1 MQLIS
6 TKCISQ
12 EIIIEME
19 IKDILKVARAKMNVE
34 QLTPMQSKMADL
46 PLSARSVTLIAPTGS
61 GKTLAFALPLLRR
74 LKEPS
79 SIVQAVVLAPAREL
93 ALQITKVLA
102 TLAPGMRVVALY
114 GGHSM
119 LEEKRSLEA
128 RLPDVIVATP
138 GRLLDHLQ
146 RKNVD
151 LRTVRTLVLD
161 EYDKSLELGF
171 SDEMRRLVAAM
182 RNVRLLIL
190 TSATRLNEM
199 PEFINLADN
208 REFDFSSEAIV
219 PDLKFFNVISEE
231 ADKLPILKQLLLRLP
246 HERTMVFVNHR
257 ESAERVF
264 QFVKKSGFP
273 VILYHGALD
282 QQQRETAVDL
292 FTNGTSPI
300 MIATDLAARGLDIPA
315 VASVVHYHLP
325 VGAETMTHRN
335 GRAARMGATG
345 DVYYI
350 IGPNEEPIA
359 DGETW
364 KPSVAPEPWVSDTAT
379 LFFHAGKKEKLSKG
393 DIVGALTK
401 ICGLEGSQIG
411 QISLHDHRALVAVAA
426 SEADPILKKL
436 AENRIKG
443 HKIRVTRVF
452 NTF

>member
-1 MQLIS
+1 
-6 TKCISQ
+6 
-12 EIIIEME
+12 ME
-19 IKDILKVARAKMNVE
+19 LKDIIRNARAKLNVE
-34 QLTPMQSKMADL
+34 HLTPMQSKMADL
-46 PLSARSVTLIAPTGS
+46 PRDARSVTLIAPTGS

-74 LKEPS
+74 TSEAAQGIK
-79 SIVQAVVLAPAREL
+79 AVVLAPAREL
-93 ALQITKVLA
+93 ALQITKVLSA
-102 TLAPGMRVVALY
+102 LAPGMRISALY

-128 RLPDVIVATP
+128 RTPDIVVATP

-146 RKNVD
+146 RRNVD

-190 TSATRLNEM
+190 TSATKLTEF
-199 PEFINLADN
+199 PEFINIKEN
-208 REFDFSSEAIV
+208 RELDFSSEAIA
-219 PDLKFFNVISEE
+219 PELEFFNVMSPE
-231 ADKLPILKQLLLRLP
+231 ADKLPTLKQLLLRLP

-264 QFVKKSGFP
+264 QFIRKAGFP

-292 FTNGTSPI
+292 FTNGSYPL

-315 VASVVHYHLP
+315 VVSVVHYHPP
-325 VGAETMTHRN
+325 VNEETKTHRN

-345 DVYYI
+345 SVYYL
-350 IGPNEEPIA
+350 IGPTEESVSDA
-359 DGETW
+359 KTW
-364 KPSVAPEPWVSDTAT
+364 RPDSMPEPWTSELTT

-401 ICGLEGSQIG
+401 VCGLDGKKIG
-411 QISLHDHRALVAVAA
+411 AIALHDHRALVAVP
-426 SEADPILKKL
+426 SVDADKIIALL
-436 AENRIKG
+436 AQNKIKG
-443 HKIRVTRVF
+443 HKIRVTKVN